1 MSEPG
6 KPMDEALAALYRGL
20 PRDEPPPAV
29 DAAIL
34 AAAQASV
41 IAKPRRQWAVPVS
54 LAAVLVLSVSVTLR
68 VFEERPDTQSMQAPA
83 APPVAARPSATSPSE
98 PAPSVPSPPAPPSA
112 SASASASPPS
122 ATAQA
127 NPSPRSA
134 NAQPERL
141 ARQEAAAPEEH
152 RAGSATAPSFVPS
165 PQADSAQ
172 VPAAAAPPPRV
183 GPPPA
188 AFAERSMARA
198 DRAPLAAKSAADSNL
213 ASAEAER
220 PEAWLD
226 RIVTLRAQARH
237 AEADENFAQFKRR
250 YPSYIIAPEVL
261 EKIAP
266 RP

>member
-20 PRDEPPPAV
+20 PRDDPPPAV

-34 AAAQASV
+34 AAARASV

-54 LAAVLVLSVSVTLR
+54 LAAVLVLSVGVTLR

-83 APPVAARPSATSPSE
+83 APPVAAPPSAASPSE
-98 PAPSVPSPPAPPSA
+98 PAPSAP
-112 SASASASPPS
+112 SPPS
-122 ATAQA
+122 ATAQY
-127 NPSPRSA
+127 
-134 NAQPERL
+134 
-141 ARQEAAAPEEH
+141 
-152 RAGSATAPSFVPS
+152 T
-165 PQADSAQ
+165 QA
-172 VPAAAAPPPRV
+172 PAAAVPPANA
-183 GPPPA
+183 GPPA
-188 AFAERSMARA
+188 AVAGRSMAGADRA
-198 DRAPLAAKSAADSNL
+198 ERAPLAAKSEAESNL

-250 YPSYIIAPEVL
+250 YPGYIIPPEVL